1 MQQFDFSSNG
11 TVFKEKK
18 KKKSSSIELVRR
30 MKIVIPILKN
40 CLDICERF
48 KSRILCFELNA
59 VEKYNV
65 LERVFEAVRDES
77 FFHLVAVLF
86 KKKKKRRKD
95 TRTKIG
101 NFVYIA
107 ADMHTRQKKVK
118 RMCL

>member
-1 MQQFDFSSNG
+1 
-11 TVFKEKK
+11 
-18 KKKSSSIELVRR
+18 

-40 CLDICERF
+40 CLAICERY

-59 VEKYNV
+59 VEKYNASRRFSKR
-65 LERVFEAVRDES
+65 LEILLE
-77 FFHLVAVLF
+77 

-95 TRTKIG
+95 ARTKIG

-107 ADMHTRQKKVK
+107 ADAHTSWKKVK